1 MKYFT
6 YKELTKSAT
15 AQRRGI
21 DNTPNGIVKANLT
34 ALVANVLDPLR
45 EAWGEPII
53 VTSGYRS
60 VRLNRAVGG
69 ASKSQ
74 HTEGKAADI
83 RTVSDRPSDNLRLL
97 KLIVS
102 LHLPFDQ
109 VIFEYGGDSGPDW
122 IHVSYDQGRNRR
134 QVLRATRKDGKTIYS
149 IYKP

>member
-102 LHLPFDQ
+102 LGLPVDQ
-109 VIFEYGGDSGPDW
+109 LIYEYGGDTGPDW
-122 IHVSYDQGRNRR
+122 IHVSYDAGRNRR

-149 IYKP
+149 TYKP